1 MRRALLPHLIPAGAP
16 ADVFPPV
23 SRSLTE
29 PNGLLA
35 LGGDLSPARLRVA
48 YRRGI
53 FPWFSEGQPILW
65 WSPDPRAVLYPGDIR
80 VSRSLR
86 KVLRQE
92 RFEIRVD
99 TAFDAVVQACAAP
112 RASGD
117 GTWITQ
123 DMASAYA
130 WLHREGAAH
139 CVETWQNGVLVGGL
153 YGVALGGVFFGESM
167 FSLAADASKVALVAL
182 ARMGFRLIDC
192 QVPSEH
198 LARMGAVEIPRPL
211 FLAHLD
217 AWCEAPGPALA
228 LPGRPA

>member
-23 SRSLTE
+23 SRALTE

-117 GTWITQ
+117 GTWITH
-123 DMASAYA
+123 DMATAYRR
-130 WLHREGAAH
+130 LHREGTAH

-167 FSLAADASKVALVAL
+167 FSRVPDASKVALVAL

-198 LARMGAVEIPRPL
+198 LARMGAVEIPRTA

-217 AWCEAPGPALA
+217 TWCEVPGPVLA
-228 LPGRPA
+228 PPGQPA